1 MSQGN
6 SRTNGIPNR
15 ESNSQPNC
23 EEHRDIGHTLA
34 NQQRPNTSGGGLED
48 YRLVAYQTA
57 FAQARHQAMKP
68 ALLVQPGE
76 RSQDDMSGLAAARPP

>member
-6 SRTNGIPNR
+6 GRTNGMPNR

-23 EEHRDIGHTLA
+23 EDYRDIGHTLA

-57 FAQARHQAMKP
+57 FAQAVR
-68 ALLVQPGE
+68 
-76 RSQDDMSGLAAARPP
+76 